1 MSKHPLLDKFWEV
14 IPPAWFQA
22 RARIRGAAA
31 EQFNLT
37 VEQFQVLRR
46 IRRGFDSVSTIA
58 DDARTSR
65 PAVSKAVDGLV
76 NRGLVSRLT
85 DPADRRHIRLS
96 LTEEGARVMNGIFDE
111 ANAWLDA
118 KLAPL
123 TPAERNQ
130 LIQSLDLLHKALGMD
145 DG

>member
-1 MSKHPLLDKFWEV
+1 MSNTPLLDKFWEV

-46 IRRGFDSVSTIA
+46 IRRGFDSVSAIA

-65 PAVSKAVDGLV
+65 PAISKTVDGLV

-85 DPADRRHIRLS
+85 DSADRRHIRLS

-111 ANAWLDA
+111 TNAWLDS
-118 KLAPL
+118 KLSSLSA
-123 TPAERNQ
+123 TEQKQ
-130 LIQSLDLLHKALGMD
+130 LVQALDLLHKTLE
-145 DG
+145 DGC

>member
-1 MSKHPLLDKFWEV
+1 MSNPLLDKFWEV

-22 RARIRGAAA
+22 RAQIRGAAA

-58 DDARTSR
+58 EDARTSR

-85 DPADRRHIRLS
+85 DPSDRRHIRLS

-111 ANAWLDA
+111 ANAWLEA
-118 KLAPL
+118 KLSRLSEP
-123 TPAERNQ
+123 EQQQ
-130 LIQSLDLLHKALGMD
+130 LILSLDLLHKTLR

>member
-1 MSKHPLLDKFWEV
+1 MSNTPLLDKFWEV

-46 IRRGFDSVSTIA
+46 IRRGFDSVSAIA

-65 PAVSKAVDGLV
+65 PAVSKTVDGLV

-85 DPADRRHIRLS
+85 DSADRRHIRLS
-96 LTEEGARVMNGIFDE
+96 LTEEGALMMNGIFDE
-111 ANAWLDA
+111 TNAWLDT
-118 KLAPL
+118 KFSRLSEPEQEQLLA
-123 TPAERNQ
+123 A
-130 LIQSLDLLHKALGMD
+130 LDLLHKTLR
-145 DG
+145 DGG

>member
-1 MSKHPLLDKFWEV
+1 MSNHPLLDKFWEV

-37 VEQFQVLRR
+37 VEQFHVLRR

-58 DDARTSR
+58 EDARTSR

-85 DPADRRHIRLS
+85 DASDRRHIRLS
-96 LTEEGARVMNGIFDE
+96 LTEEGARVMDGIFSE
-111 ANAWLDA
+111 ANAWLDS
-118 KLAPL
+118 KLARL
-123 TPAERNQ
+123 SEAEQ
-130 LIQSLDLLHKALGMD
+130 EQVIQALDLLHKTLE

>member
-1 MSKHPLLDKFWEV
+1 MSNPLLDKFWEV

-22 RARIRGAAA
+22 RAQIRGAAA
-31 EQFNLT
+31 EQFSLT

-46 IRRGFDSVSTIA
+46 IRRGFDSVSAIA

-85 DPADRRHIRLS
+85 DPSDRRRIRLS
-96 LTEEGARVMNGIFDE
+96 LTKEGARVMNGVFDQ
-111 ANAWLDA
+111 ANDWLEA

-130 LIQSLDLLHKALGMD
+130 LIQSLDLLNKTLG

>member
-1 MSKHPLLDKFWEV
+1 MSNPLLDKFWEV

-22 RARIRGAAA
+22 RAQIRGAAA

-46 IRRGFDSVSTIA
+46 IRRGFDSVSAIA

-76 NRGLVSRLT
+76 NRKLVSRLT
-85 DPADRRHIRLS
+85 DPSDRRHIRLS
-96 LTEEGARVMNGIFDE
+96 LTEEGARIMNGIFDE
-111 ANAWLDA
+111 ANDWLET

-123 TPAERNQ
+123 TPAERGQ
-130 LIQSLDLLHKALGMD
+130 LIQSLDLLHKTLG
-145 DG
+145 DGR

>member
-1 MSKHPLLDKFWEV
+1 MSNPLLDKFWEV

-22 RARIRGAAA
+22 RAQIRGAAA
-31 EQFNLT
+31 EQFSLT

-46 IRRGFDSVSTIA
+46 IRRGFDSVSAIA

-76 NRGLVSRLT
+76 NRELVSRLT
-85 DPADRRHIRLS
+85 DPSDRRHIRLS
-96 LTEEGARVMNGIFDE
+96 LTEEGARVMNGIFDQ
-111 ANAWLDA
+111 ANDWLEA

-130 LIQSLDLLHKALGMD
+130 LIQSLDLLHKTLNNVER
-145 DG
+145 

>member
-1 MSKHPLLDKFWEV
+1 MSNPLHDKFWEV

-22 RARIRGAAA
+22 RAQIRGAAS

-96 LTEEGARVMNGIFDE
+96 LTEEGARVMNGIFDQ
-111 ANAWLDA
+111 ANDWLEA
-118 KLAPL
+118 KLSRL
-123 TPAERNQ
+123 TRAEQ
-130 LIQSLDLLHKALGMD
+130 EQVLTALDMLHKTLKD
-145 DG
+145 

>member
-1 MSKHPLLDKFWEV
+1 MSNPLPDKFWEV

-22 RARIRGAAA
+22 RAQIRGAAA

-46 IRRGFDSVSTIA
+46 IRRGFDSVSAIA

-76 NRGLVSRLT
+76 NRKLVSRLT
-85 DPADRRHIRLS
+85 DPSDRRHIRLS
-96 LTEEGARVMNGIFDE
+96 LTEEGARIMNGIFDE
-111 ANAWLDA
+111 ANDWLEA
-118 KLAPL
+118 KLSRL
-123 TPAERNQ
+123 TEAEQEQ
-130 LIQSLDLLHKALGMD
+130 LLTALDLLHKTLNNVER
-145 DG
+145 